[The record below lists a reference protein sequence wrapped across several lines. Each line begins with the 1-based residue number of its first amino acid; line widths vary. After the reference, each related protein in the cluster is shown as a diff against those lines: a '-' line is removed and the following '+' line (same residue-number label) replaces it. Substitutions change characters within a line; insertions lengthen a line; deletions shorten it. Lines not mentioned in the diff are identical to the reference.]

1 MLLGHIY
8 SRTYL
13 AVVTSP
19 VLTALGDDSREVDDE
34 LTRETD
40 DDELAREVVN
50 DVRLENEEFAPGVDD
65 DDEILL
71 FHPQAEHI
79 EVTVV

>member
-1 MLLGHIY
+1 MLGHIY

-13 AVVTSP
+13 AVVTSSI
-19 VLTALGDDSREVDDE
+19 LTALEDDSREVDDDE
-34 LTRETD
+34 LTREAD
-40 DDELAREVVN
+40 N
-50 DVRLENEEFAPGVDD
+50 DVRLENEEFAPGVDN

-71 FHPQAEHI
+71 FQPPAEHT